1 MFFSVPRRKLSVS
14 LCLPWNMKEEEDEEE
29 RTRYAHADMHFC
41 QLAHTRLL
49 SLHTQQR
56 LSVTVATGSF
66 LEESQVSEEP

>member
-29 RTRYAHADMHFC
+29 RTPYAHADMRFF
-41 QLAHTRLL
+41 AS
-49 SLHTQQR
+49 SLTLVSFLCTQQR

-66 LEESQVSEEP
+66 LEEP